1 MNNSVSENSFIIES
15 DEEDEEKDLNKGE
28 GGGNDSDSSNYSNE
42 NPPQRKPSSYNISWP
57 QSYRQSI
64 DLYSSV
70 PSPNIG
76 FLGTP
81 SLSRLSSSFLST
93 SLTRRHTPE
102 ALPSLTKPLI
112 QQDTEDE
119 QHQRRSSHTLLP
131 PLPSRRSS
139 LIKKDSKVAHLEV
152 PSRHCSFGQAML
164 NGINVLCGVGILS
177 TPYAAKVGGWLG
189 LSILVIF
196 AIISFYTGLLLR
208 SCLDSEPELETYPD
222 IGQAAFGTTGRI
234 AISIVLYVEL
244 YVSTDAFSQQRACCI
259 EYIILEGDNLSSLFP
274 SAHLNLGGIE
284 LNSRTLFAVITTLA
298 VLPTVWLRDLSILSY
313 ISGHIAEIRFYYTSW
328 YILFCIGISFVVV
341 VKGNYNNVSTGGV
354 VASILVVLCLLW
366 VGIEDVGFHSKGTT
380 LNLSTLPVAVGLYGY
395 CYSGHAVFPNIYTSM
410 ANPNQFP
417 GVLLACFGICT
428 LLYAGA
434 AVMGYTMFGEAILSQ
449 FTLNMPKELVAT
461 NIAVWTTVV
470 NPFTKYPLYVPY
482 KDVLYLTSIT
492 YALTISP
499 VAMSLE
505 ELIPSNHAKS
515 YLYSI
520 FIRTG
525 LVLSTLFI
533 GLSVPFFGLVM
544 SLIGSLLTMLVTLI
558 LPCACFLRILRGK
571 VTRIQAAL
579 CITIITV
586 GVVCSA
592 FGTYSALSEIV
603 KSLRE

>member
-1 MNNSVSENSFIIES
+1 MNNNSVSENSFYIDS
-15 DEEDEEKDLNKGE
+15 DEEDEENKNLNKVE
-28 GGGNDSDSSNYSNE
+28 GGGGDGNDSDSSSYTNNE
-42 NPPQRKPSSYNISWP
+42 NLPQRKPSSYNISWP

-102 ALPSLTKPLI
+102 ALPSVTKPLI
-112 QQDTEDE
+112 QPVAAEDE
-119 QHQRRSSHTLLP
+119 AVRRRSSHALIP
-131 PLPSRRSS
+131 PRRSS
-139 LIKKDSKVAHLEV
+139 SSLKKESKVSHEI
-152 PSRHCSFGQAML
+152 PISRHCSFGQAVL

-177 TPYAAKVGGWLG
+177 TPYAAKEGGWIG
-189 LSILVIF
+189 LSILFLF
-196 AIISFYTGLLLR
+196 AIISFYTGMLLR
-208 SCLDSEPELETYPD
+208 SCLDSEPGIETYPD

-244 YVSTDAFSQQRACCI
+244 YACCI

-274 SAHLNLGGIE
+274 SAHLSLGGIE
-284 LNSRTLFAVITTLA
+284 LDSHTLFALITTLA
-298 VLPTVWLRDLSILSY
+298 VLPTVMLRDLSILSY
-313 ISGHIAEIRFYYTSW
+313 ISA
-328 YILFCIGISFVVV
+328 
-341 VKGNYNNVSTGGV
+341 GGV
-354 VASILVVLCLLW
+354 VASVLVVICLFW
-366 VGIEDVGFHSKGTT
+366 IGIEDVGFQSKGTT
-380 LNLSTLPVAVGLYGY
+380 LNLATFPVAVGLYGY

-417 GVLLACFGICT
+417 AVLLTCFGICT
-428 LLYAGA
+428 ALYAGA

-449 FTLNMPKELVAT
+449 FTLNMPKEMVAT
-461 NIAVWTTVV
+461 KIAVWTT
-470 NPFTKYPLYVPY
+470 PFKFRIYDTSL
-482 KDVLYLTSIT
+482 LLRFLGEEGCFRLTRIT

-505 ELIPSNHAKS
+505 ELIPSSHAKS
-515 YLYSI
+515 FLYSI

-525 LVLSTLFI
+525 LVVSTLII

-544 SLIGSLLTMLVTLI
+544 SLIGSSLTMLVTLI

-571 VTRIQAAL
+571 VTRFQAVL
-579 CITIITV
+579 CITIISI
-586 GVVCSA
+586 GVVCA
-592 FGTYSALSEIV
+592 VFGTYSALAEIV
-603 KSLRE
+603 KSLSG

>member
-15 DEEDEEKDLNKGE
+15 DEEDVEKDSNKG
-28 GGGNDSDSSNYSNE
+28 GGDGNDSDSSSYSTE

-102 ALPSLTKPLI
+102 ALPSVTKPLL
-112 QQDTEDE
+112 QEPEDE

-131 PLPSRRSS
+131 PLSSRRSS
-139 LIKKDSKVAHLEV
+139 LIKKDSKVSHEV
-152 PSRHCSFGQAML
+152 PSRHCSFGQATL

-177 TPYAAKVGGWLG
+177 TPYAAKEGGWFG
-189 LSILVIF
+189 LSVLFLF

-208 SCLDSEPELETYPD
+208 SCLDSDPELQTYPD

-244 YVSTDAFSQQRACCI
+244 YACCI

-274 SAHLNLGGIE
+274 NARLNLGAFE
-284 LNSRTLFAVITTLA
+284 LDSHTLFAVITALA

-313 ISGHIAEIRFYYTSW
+313 ISA
-328 YILFCIGISFVVV
+328 
-341 VKGNYNNVSTGGV
+341 GGV
-354 VASILVVLCLLW
+354 VASILVVLCLFW
-366 VGIEDVGFHSKGTT
+366 VGVDNVGFHSKGTT
-380 LNLSTLPVAVGLYGY
+380 LNIATFPVAVGLYGY

-410 ANPNQFP
+410 ANQNQFP

-449 FTLNMPKELVAT
+449 FTLNLPQELVAT
-461 NIAVWTTVV
+461 KIAVWTTVV
-470 NPFTKYPLYVPY
+470 NPFTKF
-482 KDVLYLTSIT
+482 
-492 YALTISP
+492 ALTISP

-505 ELIPSNHAKS
+505 ELIPSNHSKS
-515 YLYSI
+515 YLYSF

-525 LVLSTLFI
+525 LVLSTLVI

-544 SLIGSLLTMLVTLI
+544 SLIGSLFTMLVSLI
-558 LPCACFLRILRGK
+558 LPCVCFLKILRSK
-571 VTRIQAAL
+571 VTRLQAAV
-579 CITIITV
+579 CVTIIIV

-592 FGTYSALSEIV
+592 FGTYSALSEII
-603 KSLRE
+603 KSLRG

>member
-76 FLGTP
+76 YLGTP

-102 ALPSLTKPLI
+102 ALPSVAKPLI
-112 QQDTEDE
+112 QDTEDE

-244 YVSTDAFSQQRACCI
+244 YACCI

-313 ISGHIAEIRFYYTSW
+313 ISA
-328 YILFCIGISFVVV
+328 
-341 VKGNYNNVSTGGV
+341 GGV

-380 LNLSTLPVAVGLYGY
+380 LNLATLPVAVGLYGY

-461 NIAVWTTVV
+461 KIAVWTTVV
-470 NPFTKYPLYVPY
+470 NPFTK
-482 KDVLYLTSIT
+482 

-525 LVLSTLFI
+525 LVLSTLVI

>member
-244 YVSTDAFSQQRACCI
+244 YACCI

-313 ISGHIAEIRFYYTSW
+313 ISA
-328 YILFCIGISFVVV
+328 
-341 VKGNYNNVSTGGV
+341 GGV

-470 NPFTKYPLYVPY
+470 NPFTKY
-482 KDVLYLTSIT
+482 
-492 YALTISP
+492 ALTISP